1 MARNLNCPLTG
12 QPCAEG
18 DNCPVPACVL
28 EARELEAEQAAAARK
43 LAAYQAE
50 QRRLFLRRNPKTG
63 RREWWVRNPVTDQP
77 ERPATLEDLGL

>member
-28 EARELEAEQAAAARK
+28 EARELEAEQ
-43 LAAYQAE
+43 
-50 QRRLFLRRNPKTG
+50 RRLFLRRNPKTG
-63 RREWWVRNPVTDQP
+63 RSEWWVRNPITDQP
-77 ERPATLEDLGL
+77 ERPATPEDFGL

>member
-1 MARNLNCPLTG
+1 MPH
-12 QPCAEG
+12 
-18 DNCPVPACVL
+18 PACVL
-28 EARELEAEQAAAARK
+28 ETRELEAEQTAAARK
-43 LAAYQAE
+43 LATYQAE

>member
-1 MARNLNCPLTG
+1 MARNLNCPLTE

-43 LAAYQAE
+43 LAAYQSE

-63 RREWWVRNPVTDQP
+63 RREWWVRNLVTDQP